1 MKIRDIYKLFK
12 PYISAIC
19 IMIFF
24 SILVSI
30 LNAVTPFVNRY
41 LIDLGL
47 VEKNIKIV
55 FYCVLSLIL
64 LYLLDNIIQY
74 SQTKQE
80 LLVAN
85 SIGKS
90 LKVKA
95 LAHGLKMSPKYY
107 EEQGFYKTIGD
118 ALYNIDSIMSIISSN
133 CMIIVMIICKAAGA
147 AVGLFV
153 LNWRLALIIA
163 LLIPIKVL
171 FNLWVRAE
179 AERLGKRLMEA
190 HKDYN
195 SWFSDILSGIIDI
208 KLWNLQSR
216 KTGEYEG
223 YVEHMNEATK
233 NLSLLTSKNS
243 RVMRMIELTFTSLMY
258 LPGVVF
264 MIQGEITLGS
274 LVTFLSFSSYLLV
287 PIDAIMDLRV
297 TLKKIKPSV
306 EDIRKFFDLE
316 EENYASTLLPEKVIS
331 KIEFRDVS
339 VRFENRMV
347 LQNIR
352 FTAYRGEKVALVGD
366 NGSGKTT
373 LIRLLLGLCEAYQ
386 GEILVN
392 GIPIQ
397 EYNIEEYRKKF
408 SVVSQNAHL
417 FRGTVM
423 DNILMDAKTA
433 SDSLARADFC
443 TEAIDKLERGFDT
456 AVGSEG
462 TKLSGGERQKVALL
476 RALNRRSQVLIL
488 DEATSNYDRES
499 EERFNLFL
507 RENRDYDFYFIVTHR
522 KAVLS
527 YVDKIV
533 YLSSGKVT
541 RVETAKRQS

>member
-24 SILVSI
+24 SILVSVF
-30 LNAVTPFVNRY
+30 NAVTPFVNRY

-47 VEKNIKIV
+47 IEKNSKIV

-64 LYLLDNIIQY
+64 LYLLDNIVQY
-74 SQTKQE
+74 SQTRQE
-80 LLVAN
+80 LQVAN
-85 SIGKS
+85 SIGKA

-95 LAHGLKMSPKYY
+95 LTHGLKMSPKYY

-147 AVGLFV
+147 AVGLFI
-153 LNWRLALIIA
+153 LNWRLALILA

-208 KLWNLQSR
+208 KLWNLQSE
-216 KTGEYEG
+216 KTREYGEY
-223 YVEHMNEATK
+223 VERINEATK
-233 NLSLLTSKNS
+233 DLSLLTAKNT
-243 RVMRMIELTFTSLMY
+243 RVMRMIELAFTSLMY
-258 LPGVVF
+258 LPGVMF
-264 MIQGEITLGS
+264 MIRGEITLGS

-316 EENYASTLLPEKVIS
+316 EENYGSTLLPEKVIS
-331 KIEFRDVS
+331 KIEFRNVS
-339 VRFENRMV
+339 VRFAHRMV
-347 LQNIR
+347 LQNICFSAR
-352 FTAYRGEKVALVGD
+352 RGEKIALVGD
-366 NGSGKTT
+366 NGCGKTT
-373 LIRLLLGLCEAYQ
+373 LIRLLLGLCEPCQ

-392 GIPIQ
+392 GIPIG

-423 DNILMDAKTA
+423 ENILMDSKTPA
-433 SDSLARADFC
+433 HGLDQADFC
-443 TEAIDKLERGFDT
+443 TEAIEKLESRFDT
-456 AVGSEG
+456 TVGSEG

-476 RALNRRSQVLIL
+476 RALNRRSQILIL

-499 EERFNLFL
+499 EERFNLFIK
-507 RENRDYDFYFIVTHR
+507 ENRDYDFYFIVTHR
-522 KAVLS
+522 KEILS
-527 YVDKIV
+527 YVDRII
-533 YLSSGKVT
+533 YLSSGKITKVT
-541 RVETAKRQS
+541 TVKR